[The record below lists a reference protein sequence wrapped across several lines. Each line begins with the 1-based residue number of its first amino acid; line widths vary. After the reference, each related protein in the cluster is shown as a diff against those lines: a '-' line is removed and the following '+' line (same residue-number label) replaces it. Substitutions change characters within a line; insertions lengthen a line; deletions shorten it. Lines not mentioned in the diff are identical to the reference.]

1 MIFDFHT
8 HNEGPVSQP
17 IADTL
22 MRQSDGFMTLGDV
35 FAFGKNPDADSVR
48 KINDMSYQYAGTDF
62 FHSGTE

>member
-8 HNEGPVSQP
+8 HNEGAVSEQ

-35 FAFGKNPDADSVR
+35 FAFGKNPDTDSAR
-48 KINDMSYQYAGTDF
+48 Q
-62 FHSGTE
+62 